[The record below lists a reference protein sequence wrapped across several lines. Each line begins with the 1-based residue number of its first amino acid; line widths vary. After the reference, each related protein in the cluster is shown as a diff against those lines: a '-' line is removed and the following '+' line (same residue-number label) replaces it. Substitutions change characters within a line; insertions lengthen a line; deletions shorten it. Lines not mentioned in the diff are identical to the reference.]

1 MDHLVNYAF
10 NDLVTRFDEL
20 TVTEPRSFKALL
32 DLFSELQMLSQDFEE
47 LLRLIEKVGNT
58 NED

>member
-1 MDHLVNYAF
+1 MDDLVNYAF
-10 NDLVTRFDEL
+10 KDLVTRFDEL

-32 DLFSELQMLSQDFEE
+32 DLFLELQILNQDFEE
-47 LLRLIEKVGNT
+47 LLRLIEKVGST

>member
-1 MDHLVNYAF
+1 MDDLVNYAF

-32 DLFSELQMLSQDFEE
+32 DLFSELQILSQDFEE

-58 NED
+58 NEE